1 LNSHP
6 ARVFEEVNKQPT
18 LISNSFKPIEP
29 LTIDELMLVAFQQ
42 RDPLLTPIL
51 NRGDLAMVYGPRGS
65 GKTHLLLALTI
76 ALACGGSFGP
86 WSSTGNHGILY
97 LDGELMG
104 RSMLE
109 RVALHAPDGDFDSK
123 KLRIFTPELLT
134 EGDALPDLSTPEG
147 QLRVDQAI
155 TTTDA
160 VIVIDN
166 LSSWCRSGRENEG
179 ESWLSI
185 LEWLLSLRRRGHCVI
200 LVHHSGKGGDQ
211 RGTSRRE
218 DHLDL
223 VLKMTLPSD
232 HDPKNGCRFNVEFS
246 KARHLQGSDSQ
257 SLEFSM
263 IVENGSAK
271 WSYATCTE
279 STFTQVVTLT
289 NEGIS
294 QTEIAKELN
303 INRSTVNRHC
313 KKAEIDG
320 LIAKQSRLAK

>member
-1 LNSHP
+1 LNANP
-6 ARVFEEVNKQPT
+6 ARIFEEVNKQPA
-18 LISNSFKPIEP
+18 LIANSFKPIEP
-29 LTIDELMLVAFQQ
+29 LTIDQLMLVSFQK

-51 NRGDLAMVYGPRGS
+51 NRGDIAMAYGPRGS
-65 GKTHLLLALTI
+65 GKTHFLLALTM
-76 ALACGGSFGP
+76 ALAGGGSFGP
-86 WSSTGNHGILY
+86 WQSTGNHAVLY
-97 LDGELMG
+97 LDGELQG

-109 RVALHAPDGDFDSK
+109 RVALHAPDSDFDSK
-123 KLRIFTPELLT
+123 KLRIFTPELLAD
-134 EGDALPDLSTPEG
+134 GDALPDLSTTEG

-155 TTTDA
+155 TSDDA
-160 VIVIDN
+160 IIVIDN

-232 HDPKNGCRFNVEFS
+232 HDPENGCRFNVEFS

-263 IVENGSAK
+263 TVENGSAK
-271 WSYATCTE
+271 WSYRTSKD
-279 STFTQVVTLT
+279 STFNQVVTLT
-289 NEGIS
+289 NDGLS
-294 QTEIAKELN
+294 QTEIAKELGL
-303 INRSTVNRHC
+303 NRSTVNRHC
-313 KKAEIDG
+313 KKAEADG
-320 LIAKQSRLAK
+320 LVAKQPRFAK